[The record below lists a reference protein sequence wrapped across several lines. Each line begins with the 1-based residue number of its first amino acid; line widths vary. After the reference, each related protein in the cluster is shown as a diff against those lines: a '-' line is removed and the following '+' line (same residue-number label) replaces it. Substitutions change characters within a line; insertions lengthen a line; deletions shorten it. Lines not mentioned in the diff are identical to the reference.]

1 MFEKILVLT
10 DFSAY
15 AHKFLECIGDLPEV
29 KDVVILNV
37 VSKNPQAKA
46 WDPVAKA
53 SDAERKLA
61 KDKKIVK
68 APGVNVTVRAVSVA
82 GEDIV
87 TEIPMAI
94 QKVANEE
101 NVSLVVMGARG
112 KSFIQS
118 VLLGSMTRNLLRSG
132 DKHLLI
138 MRYKMAGGSGSV
150 PVGAHKSLVKVAE
163 PPRGPEML
171 EKFGDKIL
179 SKVLIPTD
187 FSQPAEA
194 AFSAIR
200 GMKGVGEIVLLHVV
214 SKGESKEEI
223 EAEVNHAAERLKC
236 ICQEPGIGG
245 VKVTPRVA
253 VGNPTEVIRSMAE
266 EEDVS
271 MIALSSVGENALRV
285 GKIGNV
291 TYDVANTANRPVL
304 VIRLKMVY
312 SYIF

>member
-1 MFEKILVLT
+1 MFERILVLT

-37 VSKNPQAKA
+37 VSKDPQAKT
-46 WDPVAKA
+46 WDPAAKA
-53 SDAERKLA
+53 SEAERKLA

-68 APGVNVTVRAVSVA
+68 APGVDVKVRAVSVT
-82 GEDIV
+82 GEDII

-118 VLLGSMTRNLLRSG
+118 VLLGSITRNLLRSG

-138 MRYKMAGGSGSV
+138 MRYKMAGSSGSV
-150 PVGAHKSLVKVAE
+150 PVGAHKSSVKVAE
-163 PPRGPEML
+163 PPKGPEML

-187 FSQPAEA
+187 FSQPADA
-194 AFSAIR
+194 AFTAVR
-200 GMKGVGEIVLLHVV
+200 NMKGVGEIVLLHVV

-223 EAEVNHAAERLKC
+223 EAAVNQAAERLNRISK
-236 ICQEPGIGG
+236 EPGNGG
-245 VKVTPRVA
+245 IKVTPRVA
-253 VGNPTEVIRSMAE
+253 VGTPTEVIRSMAE

>member
-1 MFEKILVLT
+1 MFERILVLT

-37 VSKNPQAKA
+37 VSKDPHAKT
-46 WDPVAKA
+46 WDPAAKA

-68 APGVNVTVRAVSVA
+68 APGVNVKVRAVSVT
-82 GEDIV
+82 GEDII

-150 PVGAHKSLVKVAE
+150 PVGAHKSSVKVAE
-163 PPRGPEML
+163 PPKGPEML

-187 FSQPAEA
+187 FSQPADA
-194 AFSAIR
+194 AFTAVR
-200 GMKGVGEIVLLHVV
+200 NMKGVGEIVLLHVV

-223 EAEVNHAAERLKC
+223 DAAVNQAAERLNRISK
-236 ICQEPGIGG
+236 EPGNGG
-245 VKVTPRVA
+245 IKVTPRVA
-253 VGNPTEVIRSMAE
+253 VGTPTEVIRSMAE

-304 VIRLKMVY
+304 VVRLKMVY
-312 SYIF
+312 NYIF

>member
-15 AHKFLECIGDLPEV
+15 ARKFLEYIGDLPEV
-29 KDVVILNV
+29 KEVVILNV
-37 VSKNPQAKA
+37 VSKELPSKD
-46 WDPVAKA
+46 WDFDPVAKA
-53 SDAERKLA
+53 SEAEKRLA
-61 KDKKIVK
+61 RDKRMVK
-68 APGVNVTVRAVSVA
+68 APGVNVEVRAVPVT
-82 GEDIV
+82 GDDIIA
-87 TEIPMAI
+87 EIPAAI

-112 KSFIQS
+112 RSFIQS

-138 MRYKMAGGSGSV
+138 MRYKTPATSGSV
-150 PVGAHKSLVKVAE
+150 PAGAHKSSSKVAE
-163 PPRGPEML
+163 PPRGPEAL
-171 EKFGDKIL
+171 ERFGDKIL
-179 SKVLIPTD
+179 SKVLMPTD

-194 AFSAIR
+194 AFSALR

-223 EAEVNHAAERLKC
+223 EAAVNHAAERLNC
-236 ICQEPGIGG
+236 IIQASQG
-245 VKVTPRVA
+245 VKVTQRVA
-253 VGNPTEVIRSMAE
+253 VGTPTEVIRSMAE

-312 SYIF
+312 NFIF